1 MDSDTRYQ
9 QALDYLYSFVDYSLT
24 RALRYSP
31 EKFNLSRMVK
41 LAEICGNPQK
51 AYPIIHISGTKG
63 KGSTAAM
70 IASCLN
76 AAGFRVGLYT
86 SPHLSEFTERIQVDG
101 EQISKAELANLIDW
115 LKPYVTQVPEL
126 TTFELTTLLGFEY
139 FKEKKVDFGVIEVGL
154 GGRLDATNIVEPLVS
169 VITALSMDHMS
180 VLGNT
185 LEKIAFEKGGIIKQR
200 KPVVLSPQKP
210 EAEEVIQTICKERN
224 SSLIQVNKQIHFC
237 PEEHDLDKQV
247 FQMWCEAEICNKY
260 SSDQPI
266 ELTTPLLGY
275 HQMENAATA
284 FAALSVVQKAGYNI
298 SETAF
303 QKGYATVKWPARF
316 EILQHNPPVIVDSA
330 HNRDS
335 ALKLRRTLQDYLPGK
350 PFILVFGASEDK
362 DVEGMFAELL
372 PGMVQVI
379 ATQSVHPRALD
390 ADEIVRIAEK
400 FEIPARA
407 IKNVTDAVDIAFE
420 SAGKTCGILATGSLF
435 IAAAVRDYYFSQQKT
450 Y

>member
-9 QALDYLYSFVDYSLT
+9 QALNYLYSFVDYSLT

-31 EKFNLSRMVK
+31 EKFNLNRMMK
-41 LAEICGNPQK
+41 LAEICGNPQV
-51 AYPIIHISGTKG
+51 AYPVIHIAGTKG

-70 IASCLN
+70 IASCLK

-86 SPHLSEFTERIQVDG
+86 SPHLSEFTERIQVDS
-101 EQISKAELANLIDW
+101 EQISKAEMADLVEW
-115 LKPYVTQVPEL
+115 LKPYVEQVPEL
-126 TTFELTTLLGFEY
+126 TTFELTTLLGFKY

-154 GGRLDATNIVEPLVS
+154 GGRLDATNIVDPLVS

-185 LEKIAFEKGGIIKQR
+185 LEKIAFEKGGIIKHG

-210 EAEEVIQTICKERN
+210 EAEEVIQSICAERN

-237 PEEHDLDKQV
+237 PVKHDLNNQIIKI
-247 FQMWCEAEICNKY
+247 WSEIEVSNKY
-260 SSDQPI
+260 ESDHPI
-266 ELTTPLLGY
+266 ELTIPLLGY
-275 HQMENAATA
+275 HQMENATTA
-284 FAALSVVQKAGYNI
+284 FAALLEVEKAGYNI
-298 SETAF
+298 QESDLKT
-303 QKGYATVKWPARF
+303 GYATVNWPARF
-316 EILQHNPPVIVDSA
+316 EILRNNPPVIVDSA

-335 ALKLRRTLQDYLPGK
+335 ALKLQRTLKDFLPGT

-372 PGMVQVI
+372 PEMVQVI
-379 ATQSVHPRALD
+379 ATQSVHPRAMD
-390 ADEIVRIAEK
+390 ADEIVKIAEK
-400 FEIPARA
+400 FGIPAKA
-407 IKNVTDAVDIAFE
+407 IKNVTDAVNTALDT
-420 SAGKTCGILATGSLF
+420 AGNTCGILATGSLF
-435 IAAAVRDYYFSQQKT
+435 IAAAVRDYWFSIKKT

>member
-1 MDSDTRYQ
+1 MDSNTHYQ

-31 EKFNLSRMVK
+31 EKFNLSRMEK
-41 LAEICGNPQK
+41 LAEICGNPQT
-51 AYPIIHISGTKG
+51 AYPVIHIAGTKG

-101 EQISKAELANLIDW
+101 EQISKEELVDLVDW
-115 LKPYVTQVPEL
+115 LKPFVSQVSEL

-139 FKEKKVDFGVIEVGL
+139 FKQKKVDFGVIEVGL
-154 GGRLDATNIVEPLVS
+154 GGRLDATNIITPLVS
-169 VITALSMDHMS
+169 VITALSMDHMN

-185 LEKIAFEKGGIIKQR
+185 LEKIAFEKGGIIKPG

-210 EAEEVIQTICKERN
+210 EAREVIQNICGERA
-224 SSLIQVNKQIHFC
+224 SSLIQVNEDIHFT
-237 PEEHDLDKQV
+237 PIQHDLSTQSLQIWNETGV
-247 FQMWCEAEICNKY
+247 NSTY
-260 SSDQPI
+260 SKNHPLDVV
-266 ELTTPLLGY
+266 LPLLGF

-284 FAALSVVQKAGYNI
+284 FGVLMEVRNAGYEI
-298 SETAF
+298 SEIALK
-303 QKGYATVKWPARF
+303 KGFSTVKWPARF
-316 EILQHNPPVIVDSA
+316 EILQKNPPVIIDSA

-335 ALKLRRTLQDYLPGK
+335 ALKLHRTIQDYLPGT

-372 PGMVQVI
+372 PGIVQVI
-379 ATQSVHPRALD
+379 ATQSIHPRAMD
-390 ADEIVRIAEK
+390 ADEIVKIAEK
-400 FEIPARA
+400 YKTPARA
-407 IKNVTDAVDIAFE
+407 IKEVNDAFDTALQL
-420 SAGKTCGILATGSLF
+420 AGNTKGVLATGSLF
-435 IAAAVRDYYFSQQKT
+435 IAAAIREYWLTEKNRS
-450 Y
+450 

>member
-1 MDSDTRYQ
+1 MDSDTRYE

-41 LAEICGNPQK
+41 LAEICGNPQT
-51 AYPIIHISGTKG
+51 AYPVIHIAGTKG

-86 SPHLSEFTERIQVDG
+86 SPHLSDFTERIQVDG
-101 EQISKAELANLIDW
+101 EQISKAALADLVEW
-115 LKPYVTQVPEL
+115 LKPYVAQVPEL

-139 FKEKKVDFGVIEVGL
+139 FKEKEVDFGVIEVGL
-154 GGRLDATNIVEPLVS
+154 GGRLDATNIVDPIVS

-185 LEKIAFEKGGIIKQR
+185 LEKIAFEKGGIIKHG

-210 EAEEVIQTICKERN
+210 EAEEVIKAICAERN
-224 SSLIQVNKQIHFC
+224 SSLIQVNKQIQFC
-237 PEEHDLDKQV
+237 SVKHDLNSQV
-247 FQMWCEAEICNKY
+247 FQMWSEPEISNKY
-260 SSDQPI
+260 TSGHPI
-266 ELTTPLLGY
+266 EVTIPLLGY

-284 FAALSVVQKAGYNI
+284 FAALLEVEKAGYDLQG
-298 SETAF
+298 SVLT
-303 QKGYATVKWPARF
+303 KGYASVKWPARF
-316 EILQHNPPVIVDSA
+316 EILQKNPPIIVDSA

-335 ALKLRRTLQDYLPGK
+335 ALKLHRTLQDYLPGM

-372 PGMVQVI
+372 PGIVQVI
-379 ATQSVHPRALD
+379 ATQSIHPRAMD
-390 ADEIVRIAEK
+390 ADEIVKIADK
-400 FEIPARA
+400 YGVPAKV
-407 IKNVTDAVDIAFE
+407 IKNVTDAVDTALTI
-420 SAGKTCGILATGSLF
+420 AGKTSGVLATGSLF
-435 IAAAVRDYYFSQQKT
+435 IAAAVRDYWFSQRKS
-450 Y
+450 